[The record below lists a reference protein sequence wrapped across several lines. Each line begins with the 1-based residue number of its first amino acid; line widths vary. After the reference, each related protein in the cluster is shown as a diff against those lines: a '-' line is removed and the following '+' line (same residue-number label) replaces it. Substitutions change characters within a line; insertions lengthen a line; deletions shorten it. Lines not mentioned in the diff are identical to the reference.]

1 VFTAGT
7 SSRTNDFA
15 EHLMTKLGHGRVAD
29 GKAVLGEEC
38 GNRAVAGS
46 LQPEFGNRVLGRIQ
60 FLEALRTTRREFRDR
75 LAD

>member
-15 EHLMTKLGHGRVAD
+15 EHLMTKLGHGRLAD
-29 GKAVLGEEC
+29 GEAVLGEEF
-38 GNRAVAGS
+38 GDRAVGS
-46 LQPEFGNRVLGRIQ
+46 ALLPEFGNHVLGRVQ
-60 FLEALRTTRREFRDR
+60 FLEALRTARREFRDR